1 MLETPANGSRPRAS
15 PRTAPPPKTRVTTG
29 RPGGLG
35 TFGGVFTPSLLTI
48 LGVIMYLRFGW
59 VVGNVGLLGT
69 LVIVT
74 LSTLITFLTALSI
87 AAIATDQRVRTGG
100 AYYMISRSLGIET
113 GGAVGIPLFLAQALS
128 VALYTVGFAE
138 SVVGAFPG
146 ADART
151 VGVIT
156 TIAVALLALIS
167 ARVAIRSQYII
178 MGAIAL
184 SLISLVLGSPLDPA
198 SAGAVNV
205 GRGGGTGPLGP
216 EAIEAARQ
224 PFWVVFAV
232 FFPAVT
238 GIMAGVNM
246 SGDLA
251 EPNKSIPRGTFA
263 AIGVGYLIY
272 MGLPLLLAAR
282 ADEASL
288 LLDPL
293 VMRRISL
300 WGDAILLGVWGAT
313 LSSAVGS
320 ILGAPRV
327 LQALA
332 RDGVLPRR
340 LRWLGKGSGADD
352 TPRAGTIVTLVLA
365 LGAVWVGDL
374 NLIAPVLTMFFLT
387 TYGVLNVAAGVERF
401 LGSPSFRPQFQVP
414 WALSLLGAV
423 GCIAVMLLINP
434 LATGAAA
441 VVVGGVFIWLERQG
455 LEATFGDVR
464 RGVWMSLTRTG
475 LLRIR
480 SDSDPRNWRPHFL
493 VLSGAPTRRWPLIEL
508 ADAFTQS
515 RGLLTVATVVPL
527 DAVSAQRREAQEQSI
542 REYLGKRG
550 VQGLVRVVPAPDPF
564 AGAERLVEYY
574 GLGALSPNTV
584 LLGDT
589 ARTELRDRYCTM
601 IERFHEARRNIVI
614 VRDAEDRGFGD
625 RQRVDIWWGG
635 LQGNGALLLILG
647 YLLSS
652 SLAWRGADVRMIT
665 VVPNE
670 EAKESTLRHLHEV
683 VAATRTGVRPVVE
696 VSHGRS
702 FDQVL
707 HEVSRDSDLV
717 LMGLQAPETRG
728 DVDYRSYIE
737 TMRERTSDLPTTL
750 FVLAGEE
757 IVFREV
763 LLRGE

>member
-1 MLETPANGSRPRAS
+1 MAESARGPARGA
-15 PRTAPPPKTRVTTG
+15 APPPRARVVAG

-59 VVGNVGLLGT
+59 VVGNVGLGGT
-69 LVIVT
+69 LLIVT
-74 LSTLITFLTALSI
+74 LSTTITFLTGLSI

-113 GGAVGIPLFLAQALS
+113 GGAVGIPLYLAQALS

-138 SVVGAFPG
+138 AVVGAFPG
-146 ADART
+146 ADARV
-151 VGVIT
+151 VGIVT
-156 TIAVALLALIS
+156 TILVAALALIS
-167 ARVAIRSQYII
+167 AKAAIRSQYVI
-178 MGAIAL
+178 MAAIVL
-184 SLISLVLGSPLDPA
+184 SLVSLALGSPLEPTRVDVAPPPVPVERE
-198 SAGAVNV
+198 S
-205 GRGGGTGPLGP
+205 
-216 EAIEAARQ
+216 
-224 PFWVVFAV
+224 FWVVFAV

-246 SGDLA
+246 SGDL
-251 EPNKSIPRGTFA
+251 EDPGRSIPRGTFA
-263 AIGVGYLIY
+263 AIGVGYVIY
-272 MGLPLLLAAR
+272 MALPVLLASR
-282 ADEASL
+282 ADSATL
-288 LLDPL
+288 LGDPL

-340 LRWLGKGSGADD
+340 LRWLGRGAGAED
-352 TPRAGTIVTLVLA
+352 TPRAGTLVTLGLA
-365 LGAVWVGDL
+365 LAAVWIGDL

-414 WALSLLGAV
+414 WVVSLLGAL
-423 GCIAVMLLINP
+423 GCVAVMFLINP
-434 LATGAAA
+434 LATLAAGL
-441 VVVGGVFIWLERQG
+441 VVLVVFVLLERQG

-464 RGVWMSLTRTG
+464 RGVWMSLTRAG

-508 ADAFTQS
+508 ADGFTQS
-515 RGLLTVATVVPL
+515 RGLLTVATVVPVDL
-527 DAVSAQRREAQEQSI
+527 VSPQRREVQEQGI
-542 REYLGKRG
+542 REYLAKRG

-564 AGAERLVEYY
+564 SGAERLVEYY

-589 ARTELRDRYCTM
+589 AREELRDRYCTM
-601 IERFHEARRNIVI
+601 ISRLHGARRNVVL
-614 VRDAEDRGFGD
+614 VRDADNRGFGL
-625 RQRVDIWWGG
+625 RQQVDVWWGG

-647 YLLSS
+647 YLLRS

-670 EAKESTLRHLHEV
+670 QARVRTLEHLQKLVE
-683 VAATRTGVRPVVE
+683 ATRTGVRPIVE
-696 VSHGRS
+696 VANGRA
-702 FDQVL
+702 FDEILQT
-707 HEVSRDSDLV
+707 VSGDSDLV
-717 LMGLQAPETRG
+717 LMGLQSPAAVGEGGYRAYLEEMRSRTR
-728 DVDYRSYIE
+728 
-737 TMRERTSDLPTTL
+737 DLPTTL

-763 LLRGE
+763 LLRVE